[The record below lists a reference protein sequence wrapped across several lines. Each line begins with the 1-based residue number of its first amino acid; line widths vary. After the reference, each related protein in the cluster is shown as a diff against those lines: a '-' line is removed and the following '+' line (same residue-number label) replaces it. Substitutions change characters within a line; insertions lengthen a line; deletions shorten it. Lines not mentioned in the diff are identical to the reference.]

1 MALSG
6 AAPRIIIWVSCVLT
20 LLTSACLFAQILSLK
35 VWLSKVHGRE
45 STLLIASSVSP
56 WSVQPTPMPFW
67 SSKAV

>member
-56 WSVQPTPMPFW
+56 
-67 SSKAV
+67 